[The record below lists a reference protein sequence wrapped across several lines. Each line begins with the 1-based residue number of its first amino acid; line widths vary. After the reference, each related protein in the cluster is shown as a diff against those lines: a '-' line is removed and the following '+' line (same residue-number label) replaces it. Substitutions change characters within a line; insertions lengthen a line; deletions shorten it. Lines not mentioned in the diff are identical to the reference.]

1 MLYMYIYNMYTTFVP
16 LQPISMWQFP
26 LPTTPTIS
34 SRWDYFV
41 RFRSVR
47 RRLHRDPGP
56 PAKLQFQ
63 VEVIMGCTIGKPREF
78 TQKKWDIMVIRKM
91 GDISNSIEIILYIL
105 FFPSVMTIRWSGY
118 WQFLAYNTI
127 QLLSL
132 GPSRHKEIMW
142 HVKNASARRSD
153 NNRCPLATVG
163 LSRSTLVAMSL
174 LWMLCRYPYVL
185 ASEPRV

>member
-1 MLYMYIYNMYTTFVP
+1 M
-16 LQPISMWQFP
+16 
-26 LPTTPTIS
+26 
-34 SRWDYFV
+34 
-41 RFRSVR
+41 R

-63 VEVIMGCTIGKPREF
+63 VEVIMGFWKTTGVYPDGKPREF

-132 GPSRHKEIMW
+132 GPSRHKEIM
-142 HVKNASARRSD
+142 
-153 NNRCPLATVG
+153 
-163 LSRSTLVAMSL
+163 
-174 LWMLCRYPYVL
+174 
-185 ASEPRV
+185 